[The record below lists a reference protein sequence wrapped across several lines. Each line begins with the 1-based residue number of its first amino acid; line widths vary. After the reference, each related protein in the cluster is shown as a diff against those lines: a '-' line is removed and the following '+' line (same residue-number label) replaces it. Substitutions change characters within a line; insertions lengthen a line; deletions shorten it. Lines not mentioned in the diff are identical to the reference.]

1 MGRTPLDLAYAEEV
15 KEALR
20 KHGGK
25 HSLFYAV
32 GKNMPELVAKLI
44 EEGAD
49 APLTNKV
56 RARTYVHAH
65 TVCVYAAWKCI
76 FHVHDLFPMYMY
88 GYEDMNMHTEDVD
101 AHTCCAHIFQVHIL

>member
-1 MGRTPLDLAYAEEV
+1 MADAEEV

-32 GKNMPELVAKLI
+32 KKDMPELVAELI

-49 APLTNKV
+49 AALTDAV
-56 RARTYVHAH
+56 RARTYVK
-65 TVCVYAAWKCI
+65 TCTCTYSVRLCI
-76 FHVHDLFPMYMY
+76 LGTYIPC
-88 GYEDMNMHTEDVD
+88 T
-101 AHTCCAHIFQVHIL
+101 

>member
-1 MGRTPLDLAYAEEV
+1 MGKTPLDYANAEEV

-32 GKNMPELVAKLI
+32 KKDMPELVAKLI

-49 APLTNKV
+49 AALTNKV
-56 RARTYVHAH
+56 RARTQVKACTCTYSVRL
-65 TVCVYAAWKCI
+65 CR
-76 FHVHDLFPMYMY
+76 LGMYIPC
-88 GYEDMNMHTEDVD
+88 T
-101 AHTCCAHIFQVHIL
+101 

>member
-1 MGRTPLDLAYAEEV
+1 M

-32 GKNMPELVAKLI
+32 TKDMPELVAKLI

-49 APLTNKV
+49 AALTNAV
-56 RARTYVHAH
+56 RARTYVKA
-65 TVCVYAAWKCI
+65 
-76 FHVHDLFPMYMY
+76 
-88 GYEDMNMHTEDVD
+88 
-101 AHTCCAHIFQVHIL
+101 

>member
-1 MGRTPLDLAYAEEV
+1 MADAEEV

-32 GKNMPELVAKLI
+32 KKDMPELVAELI

-49 APLTNKV
+49 AALTNAV
-56 RARTYVHAH
+56 RARTYVKA
-65 TVCVYAAWKCI
+65 
-76 FHVHDLFPMYMY
+76 
-88 GYEDMNMHTEDVD
+88 
-101 AHTCCAHIFQVHIL
+101 

>member
-1 MGRTPLDLAYAEEV
+1 M

-32 GKNMPELVAKLI
+32 EKDMPEMVAKLI

-49 APLTNKV
+49 AALADTV
-56 RARTYVHAH
+56 RARTYVK
-65 TVCVYAAWKCI
+65 T
-76 FHVHDLFPMYMY
+76 
-88 GYEDMNMHTEDVD
+88 
-101 AHTCCAHIFQVHIL
+101 

>member
-1 MGRTPLDLAYAEEV
+1 MRRRNYPFGDSSDEACDDEGGAGAEEV

-32 GKNMPELVAKLI
+32 EKDMPEMVAKLI

-49 APLTNKV
+49 AALTNGV
-56 RARTYVHAH
+56 RACTYVKA
-65 TVCVYAAWKCI
+65 
-76 FHVHDLFPMYMY
+76 
-88 GYEDMNMHTEDVD
+88 
-101 AHTCCAHIFQVHIL
+101 